1 MIFSDLY
8 GRYLDVELGSADRT
22 SLFTTARRQ
31 DAVNRAQQEFAKQTE
46 CFTKSVSIA
55 LSNGT
60 REYDLETL
68 ITADDFVLIAQDGAE
83 YVFTDASGN
92 VTYRSGDD
100 FPRLDLDVL
109 NREQAGWRLTSGASF
124 PQSYYLR
131 EEGGTVFLGFSEPPL
146 IGAGESASM
155 TLPYLATP
163 PDMNADTDEPFSDS
177 AGTNPKRSLRPWHQ
191 ALVHYAAA
199 LLEPLRKNYAGEQR
213 QRGLFAAIIAD
224 YLQRHGKKGG
234 SRVTFA
240 HDYRAAAR
248 GRGLV
253 SRARLDWRV
262 WP

>member
-8 GRYLDVELGSADRT
+8 GTYLDVELGSADRA
-22 SLFTTARRQ
+22 SLFTTARRK

-46 CFTKSVSIA
+46 CFTKSTPITLA
-55 LSNGT
+55 NGT
-60 REYDLETL
+60 REYDLESV
-68 ITADDFVLIAQDGAE
+68 ISADDFIAVASDGVE
-83 YVFTDASGN
+83 YVFTDASSN

-100 FPRLDLDVL
+100 FPRLDLDIL
-109 NREQAGWRLTSGASF
+109 NREQSGWRLTGSATF
-124 PQSYYLR
+124 PSSYYLR
-131 EEGGTVFLGFSEPPL
+131 EDGGSIYLGFSEPPL
-146 IGAGESASM
+146 IGAGESA
-155 TLPYLATP
+155 TVTIPYLAIP
-163 PDMNADTDEPFSDS
+163 PDMSADTNEPFSDS
-177 AGTNPKRSLRPWHQ
+177 AGTNPRRSLRPWHQ

-213 QRGLFAAIIAD
+213 QRGLFAAIVAD
-224 YLQRHGKKGG
+224 YLQRHRKKGG
-234 SRVTFA
+234 SRITLA